1 MRFPLRFLIICLAA
15 AAPPRAES
23 LHGRV
28 VDRASLATASAGK
41 GVGGAK
47 LILYDSTGR
56 KVAAKATGKSG
67 TYAFAKLA
75 PGLYTLSIARK
86 EYQPAPL
93 FRVISL
99 QSEDTLSRDI
109 LIDRMPARNGVPLRS
124 QGTSASAGKRKA
136 KPALPYHPQLA
147 EGMLAS
153 LSIPS
158 FHREAERGPITL
170 GRFHDD
176 EDTTLAYRALWAALL
191 WAEIESQERP
201 AESMVYLAHAYDT
214 LLRTEGIPAPAALK
228 PWLKA
233 DPDSTEAL
241 ALAARAM
248 LLSSNRKD
256 KPAALAKKG
265 VPKSLT
271 LEILEECFR
280 TGAPRPKKKA
290 FLAKIKGLVDPETAR
305 RFALLIEPPKKR
317 PAAKPET
324 PAGPPR
330 PDMEKAWKVV
340 TDAASGR
347 EPNPVALYHVAVRKT
362 ETGKAREAAVDLE
375 RLASLRPDDPKAVHL
390 LAGLRMWMGDTAAA
404 AVLYDSLARVEA
416 PEWQAKGFRA
426 AARIHWRAGRAEP
439 AERALWRAM
448 GLESR
453 GAAAR
458 SDILLLAAIGLARDS
473 WRPVEPLL
481 DTLVK
486 ARPREAEA
494 WYWLGRMALLG
505 KQDGVAL
512 ERFQRAASLAPKRP
526 EFASALAAAHFA
538 REECDA
544 ALKALQPVRS
554 SLDGEGLSI
563 LGQCLLQQ
571 GRSKE
576 AVAEFARLN
585 TAKPSA
591 ANLAAYARSL
601 TAARRAP
608 EAVEAIQ
615 ASPFAADYGARKALA
630 EAQLAQALPGRARQ
644 ALEPMVPEHGED
656 AELQYLLGKSAFGLR
671 EYPEA
676 SRLLTDALRYREDYP
691 EAKYLQGMCLL
702 KQGRS
707 GEARHYFLELMDME
721 KASWKAKGLLGQG
734 QAFAR
739 EEKPEAAEENL
750 RKSFLAVPSAEPG
763 AHLALALLKLG
774 KDAEAASWAAK
785 ARKLDPDEPLALM
798 ASVDALLADHREA
811 DAVALAQSG
820 LDAHPEG
827 CDFLVVAAKARLRAG
842 QDAEAAD
849 LSRRAS
855 GLCPEE
861 SAPYYYLGT
870 LSARA
875 GTVKEARRL
884 FAEYMRT
891 GGDAKRV
898 PVAYR

>member
-1 MRFPLRFLIICLAA
+1 MRFPLCFLVVCLAA
-15 AAPPRAES
+15 GASPRAES

-28 VDRASLATASAGK
+28 VDRASLATASTGK

-47 LILYDSTGR
+47 LVLFDSTGR
-56 KVAAKATGKSG
+56 KVGMKATGKSG
-67 TYAFAKLA
+67 AYAFAKLV
-75 PGLYTLSIARK
+75 PGIYTLSIARK
-86 EYQPAPL
+86 EYQPSPL
-93 FRVISL
+93 LRVIAL
-99 QSEDTLSRDI
+99 QAEDTLSRDF
-109 LIDRMPARNGVPLRS
+109 LIDRMPARNGVPLRA
-124 QGTSASAGKRKA
+124 QNAPAAGKRKA
-136 KPALPYHPQLA
+136 KSTLPYHPQLA

-170 GRFHDD
+170 GRFHDA
-176 EDTTLAYRALWAALL
+176 EDTSLAYRALWAALM
-191 WAEIESQERP
+191 WSEIESQDRP
-201 AESMVYLAHAYDT
+201 TESMVYLAHAYDST
-214 LLRTEGIPAPAALK
+214 LRGEGIPAPAALK
-228 PWLKA
+228 AWLKA

-241 ALAARAM
+241 ALTARAM
-248 LLSSNRKD
+248 MLSPNRKD
-256 KPAALAKKG
+256 KHAALAKKS

-271 LEILEECFR
+271 LDILEECFR
-280 TGAPRPKKKA
+280 ASAPRPKKKA
-290 FLAKIKGLVDPETAR
+290 FLAKIKSLIGPDAAR
-305 RFALLIEPPKKR
+305 RFALIIEPPKKR
-317 PAAKPET
+317 QAAKAET

-330 PDMEKAWKVV
+330 PDMDKVWKVIV
-340 TDAASGR
+340 DAASGR
-347 EPNPVALYHVAVRKT
+347 NPNPAALYHVAVRKA
-362 ETGKAREAAVDLE
+362 ETGKAREAVADLD
-375 RLASLRPDDPKAVHL
+375 RLASLRPDDPKSVHL
-390 LAGLRMWMGDTAAA
+390 LAGLRLWMGDTADAA
-404 AVLYDSLARVEA
+404 ALYDSLARVES
-416 PEWQAKGFRA
+416 PEWAAKGFRA
-426 AARIHWRAGRAEP
+426 SARIHWRAGRGEP

-448 GLESR
+448 GLDAR
-453 GAAAR
+453 GPGAR
-458 SDILLLAAIGLARDS
+458 SDVLLLAAISLSRDS

-481 DTLVK
+481 DSLVK
-486 ARPREAEA
+486 TRPREAEA
-494 WYWLGRMALLG
+494 WYWLGRIALLG

-512 ERFQRAASLAPKRP
+512 DRFRRAASLAPKRT

-538 REECDA
+538 REECAA

-576 AVAEFARLN
+576 AVSEFARLN
-585 TAKPSA
+585 ATKPGP
-591 ANLAAYARSL
+591 ANLAAYARAL

-608 EAVEAIQ
+608 EAVELIQ
-615 ASPFAADYGARKALA
+615 ASPFAGDYGARKALA
-630 EAQLAQALPGRARQ
+630 EAHLAQGLPGRARQ
-644 ALEPMVPEHGED
+644 ALDPMVLEHGED
-656 AELQYLLGKSAFGLR
+656 ADLHYLLGKAAFGLR

-676 SRLLTDALRYREDYP
+676 SRLLTAALRYREDYP
-691 EAKYLQGMCLL
+691 EAKYLQGMSLL

-707 GEARHYFLELMDME
+707 GEARHYFLELKDMD

-750 RKSFLAVPSAEPG
+750 RKSFQAVPSAEAG
-763 AHLALALLKLG
+763 AHLALALLKQG
-774 KDAEAASWAAK
+774 KNAEAAEWAAK

-842 QDAEAAD
+842 QDAEAAE

-861 SAPYYYLGT
+861 SAPYFYLGT

-898 PVAYR
+898 PIAYR